1 MSENKSANIKIK
13 VPVLSFDEYQ
23 KMIEGKKPLPRNF
36 KIREED
42 RERYLASIVFEEKK
56 L

>member
-1 MSENKSANIKIK
+1 MSENRNANTRIE
-13 VPVLSFDEYQ
+13 VPILSFDEYQ
-23 KMIEGKKPLPRNF
+23 KMIEERKPLPRNF

-42 RERYLASIVFEEKK
+42 RERYLASIVFEEKE